1 MPKGATFL
9 IASFTL
15 LALLGNAAIAE
26 ELETDAKKLSYLIGY
41 QFGQNMQQQ
50 GIELD
55 KQAFML
61 ALEDALQ
68 QTPSRLSPEQAKAAM
83 NAVQQQAQQK
93 RTESGEKNKATGKDF
108 LKTNKEKE
116 GVVELPNGLQYRII
130 EQGEGKK
137 PAAEDTVVVNYRG
150 TLVDGTVFDSSYER
164 GEPVTFK
171 VNGVIK
177 GWQQALQLMPV
188 GSKWKVFIP
197 SDLAYGE
204 RGAGRLIGP
213 NETLIFDIELLEIK

>member
-1 MPKGATFL
+1 MPKGAMFL
-9 IASFTL
+9 ITSFT
-15 LALLGNAAIAE
+15 LALLGGAATAD
-26 ELETDAKKLSYLIGY
+26 ELETDAQKLSYILGY

-55 KQAFML
+55 KQAFIL
-61 ALEDALQ
+61 AFDDALQ
-68 QTPSRLSPEQAKAAM
+68 QTPSRLSPEQMKAAM
-83 NAVQQQAQQK
+83 STIQQQEQQK
-93 RTESGEKNKATGKDF
+93 RTESGKKNKATGKDF

-116 GVVELPNGLQYRII
+116 GVVELPNGLQYRIL

-137 PAAEDTVVVNYRG
+137 PAADDTVVVNYRG

-197 SDLAYGE
+197 SELAYGK

-213 NETLIFDIELLEIK
+213 NEILIFDIELLEIK

>member
-1 MPKGATFL
+1 MPKGAMFL

-15 LALLGNAAIAE
+15 ALLGGTTTAE
-26 ELETDAKKLSYLIGY
+26 ELETDAQKLSYLIGY

-50 GIELD
+50 RIELD

-68 QTPSRLSPEQAKAAM
+68 QAPSRLSPEQAKAAM
-83 NAVQQQAQQK
+83 NAIQQQEQQK
-93 RTESGEKNKATGKDF
+93 RAESGEKNKATGKDF

-116 GVVELPNGLQYRII
+116 GVVELPNGLQYRILK
-130 EQGEGKK
+130 QGEGEK

-171 VNGVIK
+171 VNGVIE